1 MQLSLIEKIIL
12 DIINCL
18 NIPESGTLHNN
29 PDTQLRP
36 LLQSPEEE
44 ELHEVL
50 GLKAAVRQSQNQQR
64 ALRGRHPGLDNTCL
78 RLMSQHQ
85 ESITLLSQNS

>member
-18 NIPESGTLHNN
+18 NIPESGTLHHN
-29 PDTQLRP
+29 PHTQLCP